1 MAFKSFRDF
10 EQYPVVLDTDYLVG
24 YREVDKEFKIPIGD
38 INNFLAKSAVSA
50 PFVLYVNLSG
60 SDTNSGES
68 EGTAFR
74 TIKRACAK
82 ALWISRNLS
91 PLERQIE
98 NATGAYGLLS
108 KSVNIFVRT
117 GTYVEDNPVYLPAG
131 CTLIGDNLRAVS
143 VIPKN
148 KHYDIVWTNSR
159 CYVWG
164 FTFRQ
169 HKKPAYSVAYP
180 IFLYL
185 SGGQDPVGQASIYRR
200 SMNGVVKNYYE
211 NNTRVREAT
220 AASTLF
226 YRLCGSDAVIR
237 GGVDY
242 SVTRLI
248 GTNPRSLIEDT
259 DYPARGQDVV
269 TPFEIAFLRR
279 YFDNL
284 ENIEFFTQ
292 DEREDGE
299 FPFWQTLWYRRNVRR
314 PYTLTS
320 PYTQGG
326 SSITRSSEPGR
337 DDAGAGI
344 LVDGYDVDGPLRSMV
359 LDSFTQF
366 NEGGKGIHIVNNGYA
381 QLVSTFTICCTEG
394 IMCETGGTCSIN
406 TSNCSFGLSGL
417 VATGKSP
424 APTLIGKLKNDVITS
439 TNQMVIYWLGT
450 PQSLQSQEFPTE
462 IQPYPGQVFEIID
475 RSQLNSTASGVLTAR
490 NSNSYFSILT
500 ASPVFKPDPNEPYWT
515 CVIQLE
521 TNYSL
526 KDDTS
531 FNRNNFT
538 NGVTKLNGANNQ
550 GYAGS
555 DVYFYIRS
563 TITTSAHTME
573 YIGTGSTLLQ
583 AIPQSGGITDVS
595 KEVVFD
601 DVGKVF
607 FTTTNQFGDFKI
619 GPGLTIVQSTGTIE
633 GDTFKRSILQIITP
647 FTIALSN

>member
-10 EQYPVVLDTDYLVG
+10 EQYPVVLETDYLVG

-38 INNFLAKSAVSA
+38 INNFLAKSAVTA

-60 SDTNSGES
+60 LDTNSGES

-91 PLERQIE
+91 PLEQQVE

-108 KSVNIFVRT
+108 KSVNIFVRA

-148 KHYDIVWTNSR
+148 KHYDIIWTNSR

-185 SGGQDPVGQASIYRR
+185 SGGQDPVGQASIFRR
-200 SMNGVVKNYYE
+200 KIGGVMRNYYE

-248 GTNPRSLIEDT
+248 GTNPRILIEDT

-284 ENIEFFTQ
+284 ENIVFFTQ

-299 FPFWQTLWYRRNVRR
+299 FPFWQTLWYRRNIRR

-359 LDSFTQF
+359 MDSFTQF
-366 NEGGKGIHIVNNGYA
+366 NEGGKGIHIINNGYA

-424 APTLIGKLKNDVITS
+424 APTLVGKLKNSVATS
-439 TNQMVIYWLGT
+439 TNQMVFHWLGT

-462 IQPYPGQVFEIID
+462 IQPYPGQVFEIVD
-475 RSQLNSTASGVLTAR
+475 RSQLNTTASGFLTAR

-515 CVIQLE
+515 CVVQLE

-531 FNRNNFT
+531 FNRSQFDEIT
-538 NGVTKLNGANNQ
+538 RLNGANDQ
-550 GYAGS
+550 GFAGS

-619 GPGLTIVQSTGTIE
+619 GPGLTIVQATGTIE